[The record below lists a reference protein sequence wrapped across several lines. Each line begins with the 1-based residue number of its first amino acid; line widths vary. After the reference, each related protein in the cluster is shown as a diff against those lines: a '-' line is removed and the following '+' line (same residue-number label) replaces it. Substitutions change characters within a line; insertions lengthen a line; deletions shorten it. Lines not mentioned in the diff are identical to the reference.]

1 MKNLI
6 AILALVI
13 SASTA
18 YATEETMTEECIAQ
32 TPTGQTIA
40 LYLLPGDARSIESD
54 SEEEQS
60 KWVNFEG
67 ISYGNNIPKYAAIVL
82 NVIQETIVTRDIIDD
97 GCLQGHRWDSVR
109 LAKVT
114 KVSAYLPKSKGIKVG
129 QTLRFA
135 CTTTVQAPTGLD
147 CH

>member
-18 YATEETMTEECIAQ
+18 LATEETVTEECIAQ
-32 TPTGQTIA
+32 TPSGQTIA

-54 SEEEQS
+54 SAEEQS
-60 KWVNFEG
+60 KWVNFDG
-67 ISYGNNIPKYAAIVL
+67 ISYGNNVPKYAALVL
-82 NVIQETIVTRDIIDD
+82 NIIKETVVARDVIDD
-97 GCLQGHRWDSVR
+97 GCLQGHTWDSVR

-129 QTLRFA
+129 QILRFA
-135 CTTTVQAPTGLD
+135 CVTTVQAPTGND